1 MICDIYQRT
10 NCAYIYSKNL
20 DLERRRLC
28 GSLGPGASG
37 ACHTR
42 RAGAH
47 IEGPSVSS
55 YPIFSFSFFW
65 YITIRANAHHRRV
78 LRGCVGVGCSAIG
91 IVHCLIKGGSRHWLR
106 PHRQRESRRRTRESS
121 CGVHAQKK
129 KKKKKKYGVLE
140 AIRKR
145 GSERIDIS
153 VAE

>member
-1 MICDIYQRT
+1 MW
-10 NCAYIYSKNL
+10 
-20 DLERRRLC
+20 EF
-28 GSLGPGASG
+28 GAG
-37 ACHTR
+37 GEWACHTR

-55 YPIFSFSFFW
+55 YPIFSSSFFW

-91 IVHCLIKGGSRHWLR
+91 IVPLFDQRRLTALALTKATRKSPENSGEQLRSACAKNIYIIKKNMVFW
-106 PHRQRESRRRTRESS
+106 RRSEK
-121 CGVHAQKK
+121 G
-129 KKKKKKYGVLE
+129 
-140 AIRKR
+140 